1 MLPALPPG
9 HGDSLGLLRGV
20 GRVFHTT
27 RQSPGQLLP
36 LALGPRMSEVPER
49 WAPSLLWALLTSRAR
64 VTQEPDVWATS
75 CAVADVA
82 ASIPLGDQDGHQG
95 LAPQLL

>member
-1 MLPALPPG
+1 M
-9 HGDSLGLLRGV
+9 
-20 GRVFHTT
+20 
-27 RQSPGQLLP
+27 
-36 LALGPRMSEVPER
+36 
-49 WAPSLLWALLTSRAR
+49 LWALLTSRAQ

-75 CAVADVA
+75 FAVADVA